1 MNAPNLPAAQV
12 AATPVAAT
20 TVASPLMDPVMFE
33 HMARVGK
40 MMAVSP
46 LFPDHLR
53 KGNKESAIANGVLVM
68 NMALRLNEDPLTVA
82 QNIYFVSGKPGWS
95 ASYMIAKANQFGVF
109 KDPIDWR
116 ITGAGDD
123 LTVTAQAE
131 LAATG
136 KKVHATCT
144 MAMAKRES
152 WTKNTKY
159 QSMPEQMLRYRS
171 ATFLIRL
178 YCPQVMVG
186 VPSQIEIETGGAT
199 DLTPMDVFDSQAV
212 LADETPVDQDDDSL
226 DREALERM
234 ADDIKADLTD
244 APDAED
250 IFTFYTEQMATLA
263 EQAPDLVE
271 SLKKHAADAAALN
284 QPAPTPGESENP
296 APAASAPR
304 KNDWET
310 VDLTRDIAQFETP
323 AQAASDLV
331 SMIGKARSAAD
342 VHALQEMNSNLFD
355 HLREAQCD
363 RQVAEL
369 MNATKS
375 RLAELKQQ

>member
-1 MNAPNLPAAQV
+1 MNAPNLPATQA
-12 AATPVAAT
+12 AATPAAT
-20 TVASPLMDPVMFE
+20 TTVANPLMDPVMFE

-116 ITGAGDD
+116 ITGAGDE
-123 LTVTAQAE
+123 LAVTAQAE

-144 MAMAKRES
+144 MAMAKREG
-152 WTKNTKY
+152 WTKNSKY

-199 DLTPMDVFDSQAV
+199 DLTPMDVFDGQAV
-212 LADETPVDQDDDSL
+212 LADEVPVDQDDDSL

-250 IFTFYTEQMATLA
+250 IFAFYTEQMATLT

-284 QPAPTPGESENP
+284 QPTPEPESENP
-296 APAASAPR
+296 APADNTPEPR
-304 KNDWET
+304 LWVT
-310 VDLTRDIAQFETP
+310 VAVDGDEAQYDVP
-323 AQAASDLV
+323 AAAAADLV
-331 SMIGKARSAAD
+331 SLINATTSSDELKRLQDNNAALVKSFSDAGLTVQAAD
-342 VHALQEMNSNLFD
+342 V
-355 HLREAQCD
+355 
-363 RQVAEL
+363 
-369 MNATKS
+369 MNAAAAK
-375 RLAELKQQ
+375 RKAFQQP